1 MMHTAHNLPY
11 SRKGLED
18 LATALG
24 VNSAYLW
31 VSPTNGRLDI
41 KSVAPESVQRDFCP
55 QTCELEEEEAE

>member
-1 MMHTAHNLPY
+1 MHSDSHIPY

-31 VSPTNGRLDI
+31 VSPNTHRLDI
-41 KSVAPESVQRDFCP
+41 KQPNQPVPPTKSVV
-55 QTCELEEEEAE
+55 ELEEEE